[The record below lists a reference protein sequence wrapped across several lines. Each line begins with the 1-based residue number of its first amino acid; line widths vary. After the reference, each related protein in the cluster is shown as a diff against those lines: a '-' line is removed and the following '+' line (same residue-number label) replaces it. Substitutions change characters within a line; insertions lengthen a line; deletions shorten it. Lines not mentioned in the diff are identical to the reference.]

1 MWNADEAW
9 RASLRAVTLVMLVQI
24 LEKDIPPALWRES
37 FEWVMK
43 RVG

>member
-1 MWNADEAW
+1 
-9 RASLRAVTLVMLVQI
+9 MLVQS
-24 LEKDIPPALWRES
+24 LEKDVPPALWRES